1 METKIRLQKFFTDA
15 GVLSRRACEAEILAG
30 NVTVNG
36 ARAELGMKIDPKAD
50 TVRWK
55 GIEIRFTNGLTSRTY
70 IMLNKPIG
78 YVTTLSDEK
87 GRQSVANLIADVGT
101 RVYPIGRLD
110 MYSDGLLLC
119 TNDGELANKLMHP
132 SHDIAKTYIVT
143 VKGHL
148 SEAEAARLT
157 EPMELDGYKLRPVEI
172 LLLAASE
179 TMPDGTPASQ
189 IEIILHEGRNRQI
202 RRMCDA
208 VGMKILR
215 LRRVAEGKIT
225 LGNLT
230 AGKWRH
236 LTAEEVAYLK
246 SI

>member
-15 GVLSRRACEAEILAG
+15 GFLSRRACEAEILAG

-36 ARAELGMKIDPKAD
+36 VRAEIGMKIDPETD
-50 TVRWK
+50 TVCWNGK
-55 GIEIRFTNGLTSRTY
+55 EIRSNNGSSSRTY

-78 YVTTLSDEK
+78 YVTTMSDEK
-87 GRQSVANLIADVGT
+87 GRLSAADLLADVGT

-119 TNDGELANKLMHP
+119 TNDGDLANKLMHP

-148 SEAEAARLT
+148 SASDAARLA
-157 EPMELDGYKLRPVEI
+157 EPMELDGYRLRPVEVR
-172 LLLAASE
+172 LLTATE
-179 TMPDGTPASQ
+179 TMPDGTPVSQ

-208 VGMKILR
+208 VGLKILR
-215 LRRVAEGKIT
+215 LRRIAEGKIT

-236 LTAEEVAYLK
+236 LTDEEVAYLK

>member
-30 NVTVNG
+30 NITVNG
-36 ARAELGMKIDPKAD
+36 IRAEIGMKVDPITD
-50 TVRWK
+50 TVLWNGK
-55 GIEIRFTNGLTSRTY
+55 EIRNTNGSVSRTY

-78 YVTTLSDEK
+78 YVTTMSDEK
-87 GRQSVANLIADVGT
+87 GRHSVADLLSDVTT

-119 TNDGELANKLMHP
+119 TNDGDLANKLMHP

-148 SEAEAARLT
+148 TDADAAKLT
-157 EPMELDGYKLRPVEI
+157 APMELDGYKLRPVEVR
-172 LLLAASE
+172 LLSSTE
-179 TMPDGTPASQ
+179 TMPDGTPVTM

-225 LGNLT
+225 LGNLP

-236 LTAEEVAYLK
+236 LTSDEITYLK